1 MGGFHKDALPHDFE
15 LAEYTIESMLGHG
28 GFGITYLARDR
39 NLDARVAIKEYFPA
53 DLAMRQDLAAVV
65 AKPTQKATRD
75 YHLGLKN
82 FIREARAL
90 AHFKHP
96 NIVRALRYLE
106 ANGTAYMV
114 MEYSQG
120 GSLADHLR
128 QHGPK
133 LAEPALMRI
142 FLPILNGVH
151 AVHQAD
157 MLHLD
162 IKPENI
168 YLRRDGS
175 PMLIDFGSTR
185 QAISQTMPD
194 KFLVTHGYAPIEQYP
209 DKGKQG
215 PWTDV
220 YALGASMY
228 RCISG
233 KRPIN
238 SLERYQ
244 AVLRYQVDPLTP
256 AIIVGKDQYSSLLLE
271 SIDWALQVY
280 ARDRPQSVRSF
291 QDRLLGPTTST
302 RATTAATVSA
312 RTSPSTTVSTKTAAG
327 RQKARRPARRSNRA
341 LVAVLLL
348 AIGAAGVYFWSERE
362 VGTAIPAKGSVPPA
376 ISAARPEADVPPV
389 ETPPAAGDR
398 VPAATPAPA
407 PAVNPPAAAS
417 GAAPVLHRTLRGHAG
432 AVVALA
438 FSADGKRIASA
449 GADGTIR
456 LWDSAS
462 GAALKVARGH
472 AGAVNAV
479 AFAAGGRTLVSA
491 GHDGTVRQWDAKS
504 GAALATW
511 RGPGKAIL
519 TLAIS
524 ADGRWVAT
532 AGKDRVVQ
540 LWTLADGKLVH
551 AYAGHRDDVQALAF
565 SPDGRWLASAGA
577 DRTVRLWGTDNARE
591 ASVLSAQRAEVLA
604 LAFAPDGRWLA
615 SGTADHVI
623 RLIATGAGSQVRTL
637 TPVTASVQA
646 LAYSPDGGQ
655 LVVGAADRKVWILDV
670 ASGAVLHALA
680 GHQDRVLA
688 VAVSPD
694 GRWLAS
700 AGGDPGI
707 LLWQSR

>member
-15 LAEYTIESMLGHG
+15 LEEYTLESMLGHG

-39 NLDARVAIKEYFPA
+39 NLDTRVAIKEYFPA

-96 NIVRALRYLE
+96 NIVRVLRYLE

-128 QHGPK
+128 QHGPT
-133 LAEPALMRI
+133 LPESALMRI

-168 YLRRDGS
+168 YLRHDGS

-238 SLERYQ
+238 ALERYQ
-244 AVLRYQVDPLTP
+244 AVLGYQVDPLTP
-256 AIIVGKDQYSSLLLE
+256 AVIAGKDHYSPLLLE

-302 RATTAATVSA
+302 RATTSATQST
-312 RTSPSTTVSTKTAAG
+312 RTSPSTTVSTKTVAG

-362 VGTAIPAKGSVPPA
+362 MGTAIPARDSTPRA
-376 ISAARPEADVPPV
+376 IPAARTEVGVPPV
-389 ETPPAAGDR
+389 ETAPVADERGAA
-398 VPAATPAPA
+398 VAPA
-407 PAVNPPAAAS
+407 PAVNPPAGAT
-417 GAAPVLHRTLRGHAG
+417 GAAPVLRRTLRGHAG
-432 AVVALA
+432 AVAALA
-438 FSADGKRIASA
+438 FSADGKHIASA

-462 GAALKVARGH
+462 GTALKVVRGH
-472 AGAVNAV
+472 AGAANAV
-479 AFAAGGRTLVSA
+479 AFAPGGRTLISA

-519 TLAIS
+519 TLAVS
-524 ADGRWVAT
+524 ADGRWFAA

-540 LWTLADGKLVH
+540 LWTLADGRLAH
-551 AYAGHRDDVQALAF
+551 TYPGHRDDVQALTF

-577 DRTVRLWGTDNARE
+577 DRTVRLWSTGSTRE
-591 ASVLSAQRAEVLA
+591 ASVLSAQRSEVLA
-604 LAFAPDGRWLA
+604 LAFTPDGRWLA
-615 SGTADHVI
+615 SGTADHAI
-623 RLIATGAGSQVRTL
+623 RLIETGAGSQVRTL
-637 TPVTASVQA
+637 TPVAASVQA
-646 LAYSPDGGQ
+646 LVYSPDGGQ
-655 LVVGAADRKVWILDV
+655 LVVGAADRKTWIIDIT
-670 ASGAVLHALA
+670 SGAVLHALA

-700 AGGDPGI
+700 AGGDSSI
-707 LLWQSR
+707 LLWQFR